1 MTKKST
7 TSKAGIPSPSQKK
20 REAELLNTVNLFKR
34 LNTAWEVP
42 PKLNVSDWADEYRRL
57 SAESSAEVGRWRTS
71 RAEYQREPMDAI
83 SDPAV
88 RKVVLHFSSQ
98 TGKSEILNNT
108 LGYYMAYDPSPILFI
123 QPTEDDVRAY
133 SQDRVAPMIRDTP
146 VLSERVVDAKSRD
159 SGNTIMYK
167 KFTGGYVQ
175 FLGANVPSKLASRPI
190 KVVLADEIDRYPMSA
205 GKEGNPLALAEVR
218 QTTFWNAKTVV
229 CSTPT
234 IEGASAIDREYESSS
249 QHELNIACPHCGEYQ
264 TLEWSGIKFNHFKEQ
279 EAKGGEN
286 KFELLGYACKYC
298 GCIDSEIKWKRQP
311 IKWIAKH
318 PEVKKVRGYHLNAL
332 ISPWKTWHSLVD
344 DFLTAKKDPEKL
356 KVFVNTM
363 LAESW
368 REKSEIDFNE
378 LLAKRRQYYNC
389 QIPRDVV
396 ALTMGVDTQD
406 NRLEYEIVGW
416 SAGHV
421 SWGIKY
427 GIILGDPAQPEPW
440 EQLDKIIDAVYER
453 VDGLQMHIMSTCI
466 DSGGHK
472 TDEVYKY
479 CKSRFYKNVYA
490 IKGQGG
496 TGIPFVKIPKKP
508 NDAGVFL
515 FMVGVDV
522 GKDTL
527 MSRLKVQYETE
538 QGFCHFPIEGDR
550 GYNEEYFQGLTSERK
565 VTKYVKGVAKIAWE
579 KISEH
584 ARNEPFDLRIYAS
597 VALEIKQTGL
607 SYDLLEA
614 LHKQLNTEP
623 PPEQPVRGAEKAE
636 NAPKTQ
642 PRATGKPSVKVSRV
656 GQNQPKRPKMNGGIG
671 W

>member
-1 MTKKST
+1 MAKKTTKN
-7 TSKAGIPSPSQKK
+7 KAVIPSPSQKR
-20 REAELLNTVNLFKR
+20 REAELQNTVNLFKR
-34 LNTAWEVP
+34 LNAAWEVP
-42 PKLNVSDWADEYRRL
+42 PRLNVADWADEYRRL
-57 SAESSAEVGRWRTS
+57 SPESSAEVGRWRTS
-71 RAEYQREPMDAI
+71 RAEYQREPMNAI
-83 SDPAV
+83 NDPAV
-88 RKVVLHFSSQ
+88 RKVVLRFSSQ

-108 LGYYMAYDPSPILFI
+108 LGYFMHYDPSPILFI

-146 VLSERVVDAKSRD
+146 VLSERVADAKSRD

-190 KVVLADEIDRYPMSA
+190 KVVLADEIDRYPISA

-234 IEGASAIDREYESSS
+234 IEGASAIDREYEGSS
-249 QHELNIACPHCGEYQ
+249 QHELNLACPHCGEFQ
-264 TLEWSGIKFNHFKEQ
+264 PLEWSGIKFNHFKEQ
-279 EAKGGEN
+279 ERDGGEN

-311 IKWIAKH
+311 IKWVARH
-318 PEVKKVRGYHLNAL
+318 PEVTKVKGYQLNAL

-363 LAESW
+363 LAQSW
-368 REKSEIDFNE
+368 AEKSDLDFNE

-389 QIPRDVV
+389 NIPRDVV
-396 ALTMGVDTQD
+396 ALTLGVDTQD
-406 NRLEYEIVGW
+406 NRLEYELVGW
-416 SAGHV
+416 SKGHV

-440 EQLDKIIDAVYER
+440 EQLDKIIDAAYVRE
-453 VDGLQMHIMSTCI
+453 DGLQLHIMATCV

-479 CKSRFYKNVYA
+479 CKSRFYKNVFA

-508 NDAGVFL
+508 NDAGAFL
-515 FMVGVDV
+515 FIVGVDV

-527 MSRLKVQYETE
+527 MSRLKVNYETE
-538 QGFCHFPIEGDR
+538 QGFCHFPMEGDR
-550 GYNEEYFQGLTSERK
+550 GYDEEYFKGLTSERK
-565 VTKYVKGVAKIAWE
+565 VTKYVKGVARIAWE

-584 ARNEPFDLRIYAS
+584 ARNEPFDLRIYAT
-597 VALEIKQTGL
+597 VAFEIKQTGL
-607 SYDLLEA
+607 SYDLLES
-614 LHKQLNTEP
+614 LHKQLNDEQ
-623 PPEQPVRGAEKAE
+623 PPEQASQGAE
-636 NAPKTQ
+636 NAVSAPKKQ
-642 PRATGKPSVKVSRV
+642 PRATVKPIVKTTKT
-656 GQNQPKRPKMNGGIG
+656 GQNEPKKPKMNRGIG

>member
-1 MTKKST
+1 M
-7 TSKAGIPSPSQKK
+7 
-20 REAELLNTVNLFKR
+20 
-34 LNTAWEVP
+34 
-42 PKLNVSDWADEYRRL
+42 
-57 SAESSAEVGRWRTS
+57 
-71 RAEYQREPMDAI
+71 
-83 SDPAV
+83 
-88 RKVVLHFSSQ
+88 H
-98 TGKSEILNNT
+98 
-108 LGYYMAYDPSPILFI
+108 YDPSPILFL

-175 FLGANVPSKLASRPI
+175 FIGANVPSKLASRPI

-234 IEGASAIDREYESSS
+234 IEGASAIDREYEASS
-249 QHELNIACPHCGEYQ
+249 QHELNIACPNCGEYQ

-286 KFELLGYACKYC
+286 KFELLGYSCKYC

-453 VDGLQMHIMSTCI
+453 EDGLQMHIMSTCI

-565 VTKYVKGVAKIAWE
+565 VTKYVKGVAKIVWE

-642 PRATGKPSVKVSRV
+642 PRATGKPSVKVSKV